1 MKICHFDKPKYNSK
15 YLSTAS
21 PTSETTSVGSSG
33 ESLTLD
39 SFNAV
44 KALLTNMQAIEFSFF
59 SGAKASLQTYVDQ
72 LNVQIEAESK
82 KILIKFRIGISY

>member
-1 MKICHFDKPKYNSK
+1 MTP
-15 YLSTAS
+15 
-21 PTSETTSVGSSG
+21 ETTSVGSSG

-82 KILIKFRIGISY
+82 KILTRFQLISRAKRKICVSLQPQHCLR